1 MSILTTNQLTDLLND
16 DNFAAGNFL
25 RKVIAVSNDI
35 DKPLVFLDET
45 YVSIENNKYDSLSLR
60 ELKSLS
66 EEYASFYHEQGISA
80 KDVVGIYVE
89 DGLDYMIQFL
99 ALTSLGAVAAFLNGG
114 LCPEIAALYLE
125 QLNVS
130 GILTTKEKKPQLTAC
145 FKKDVSK
152 QLPCWIKGSINAP
165 KGELPVVYP
174 FQHSEL
180 DPVLLTHT
188 SGTTGIPKAVQSSHL
203 PYLHGVKDRLAT
215 PVKNISRFLNSLP
228 HAHSSSI
235 GYIMEATI
243 RGCPIQVQTQK
254 SAKKLVKAIE
264 EFRPNYVL
272 AFPNLYVDM
281 LRLNMDEYDFSSI
294 FYWRSTGDA
303 AHERHV
309 RIMTQYGSHIAD
321 DGTIKKGSTY
331 IDGMGSTEMGSALFT
346 TLRTKDSR
354 DFDRCVGAAESYVDA
369 QILDE
374 HGRVMDENE
383 VGFLAVKSPSVIQ
396 GYWNN
401 TNKTEQ
407 SRVSGYWV
415 TGDLAYKDTEGKFY
429 HVDRITDRITTDEGM
444 LYSLQTEELIMKEF
458 DIIFD
463 CSIFKLKAN
472 NGKESAT
479 LKAELLDDNLSKIEL
494 DSLLSKIN
502 NWLQQHK
509 VPKLA
514 SMSISKKSVIHAP
527 LGVTGKVL
535 KRVLREE
542 FTDEKLT
549 A

>member
-1 MSILTTNQLTDLLND
+1 MSVLDSKQLATLLND
-16 DNFAAGNFL
+16 DNFASGNFL
-25 RKVIAVSNDI
+25 RKVISVSHDI
-35 DKPLVFLDET
+35 DDPLVFLDEP
-45 YVSIENNKYDSLSLR
+45 YISIDGTQYTSISLR
-60 ELKSLS
+60 GLKQLS
-66 EEYASFYHEQGISA
+66 EEYASFYHEQGIVP
-80 KDVVGIYVE
+80 KDVVGVYVE

-114 LCPEIAALYLE
+114 LSSDIAALYLE

-130 GILTTKEKKPQLTAC
+130 GIFTTEGKQAGLKAC
-145 FKKDVSK
+145 FKKEESK
-152 QLPCWIKGSINAP
+152 RLPLWIKGKIAVPGGSF
-165 KGELPVVYP
+165 PVVYP

-188 SGTTGIPKAVQSSHL
+188 SGTTGIPKAVQSSHF

-215 PVKNISRFLNSLP
+215 PVQNISRFLNSLP

-243 RGCPIQVQTQK
+243 RGCPIKVQTKK
-254 SAKKLVKAIE
+254 SPEDLVSAIE
-264 EFRPNYVL
+264 TFRPDYVL

-281 LRLNMDEYDFSSI
+281 LRLNMDDYDFSSI

-309 RIMTQYGSHIAD
+309 RIMTRYGSHVAE
-321 DGTIKKGSTY
+321 DGSIQPGSIY

-346 TLRTKDSR
+346 TLRSNESK
-354 DFDRCVGAAESYVDA
+354 DFDRCVGKPADYVDA

-374 HGRVMDENE
+374 HGRVIGADT

-407 SRVSGYWV
+407 SRVAGYWV
-415 TGDLAYKDTEGKFY
+415 TGDLAYKDKKGNFY
-429 HVDRITDRITTDEGM
+429 HVDRITDRIETREGM
-444 LYSLQTEELIMKEF
+444 LYSLQTEELIMKKF
-458 DIIFD
+458 DMVFD
-463 CSIFKLKAN
+463 CSIFKIQAKD
-472 NGKESAT
+472 GTESAT
-479 LKAELLDDNLSKIEL
+479 LKAELLDDSLSDDEVQA
-494 DSLLSKIN
+494 LLADIN
-502 NWLQQHK
+502 DWLSQHK

-514 SMSISKKSVIHAP
+514 SISISKKSVIHAP

-535 KRVLREE
+535 KRVLRDQSEE
-542 FTDEKLT
+542 QKLS

>member
-1 MSILTTNQLTDLLND
+1 MSILNSNQLEKLLSD
-16 DNFAAGNFL
+16 DNFASGNFL
-25 RKVIAVSNDI
+25 RKVISVSDDI
-35 DKPLVFLDET
+35 DDPLIYLDEP
-45 YVSIENNKYDSLSLR
+45 YVSIDDTKYISISLR
-60 ELKSLS
+60 GLRSLS
-66 EEYASFYHEQGISA
+66 EEYASFYHEQGIVA

-114 LCPEIAALYLE
+114 LSSDIAALYLE

-130 GILTTKEKKPQLTAC
+130 GIFTTEKKRGEIKAC
-145 FKKDVSK
+145 FKKEASK
-152 QLPCWIKGSINAP
+152 QMPIWIKGKVTPS
-165 KGELPVVYP
+165 KGNFPVVYP
-174 FQHSEL
+174 FEHSEL

-188 SGTTGIPKAVQSSHL
+188 SGTTGIPKAVQSSHF

-215 PVKNISRFLNSLP
+215 PVQNISRFLNSLP

-243 RGCPIQVQTQK
+243 RGCPIKVQTQK
-254 SAKKLVKAIE
+254 SAEALAKSIE
-264 EFRPNYVL
+264 TFRPDYVL
-272 AFPNLYVDM
+272 SFPNLYVDM
-281 LRLNMDEYDFSSI
+281 LRLNLNDYDFSSI

-309 RIMTQYGSHIAD
+309 RIMTQYGSHLAE
-321 DGTIKKGSTY
+321 DGSIQPGSIY

-346 TLRTKDSR
+346 TLRANDSK
-354 DFDRCVGAAESYVDA
+354 DFDRCVGKPADYVDA

-374 HGRVMDENE
+374 HGRIIGEDT

-415 TGDLAYKDTEGKFY
+415 TGDLAYKDSDGNFY
-429 HVDRITDRITTDEGM
+429 HVDRITDRIETSEGM
-444 LYSLQTEELIMKEF
+444 LYSLQTEELIMKKF

-463 CSIFKLKAN
+463 CSIFKV
-472 NGKESAT
+472 ESELGGETAI
-479 LKAELLDDNLSKIEL
+479 LKAELMDEDLSEQQTQFLLKEINEWL
-494 DSLLSKIN
+494 SL
-502 NWLQQHK
+502 HK

-514 SMSISKKSVIHAP
+514 SLSISKKSVIHAP

-535 KRVLREE
+535 KRVLRDQSE
-542 FTDEKLT
+542 TQKLS